1 MFCIGI
7 KMENAYLKGK
17 MQYGFVGY
25 QTDNTTNES
34 KTDYTSDENL
44 QDFSDSSILKNM
56 EQVYGVIPANA
67 IIKYVSQHIGK
78 SRLDILSNFE
88 TFSRIIKQVYGEVEG
103 KKFLSKLPEQ
113 KSIQSTTRSRPKK
126 YSKNFEKSLEYKSK
140 LRSVHTFQ

>member
-7 KMENAYLKGK
+7 KMENAYQKSK
-17 MQYGFVGY
+17 MSFGY
-25 QTDNTTNES
+25 EETITVHPSNEI
-34 KTDYTSDENL
+34 L
-44 QDFSDSSILKNM
+44 QDLRDSLILKNM

-67 IIKYVSQHIGK
+67 IIKFVSQHVGK

-113 KSIQSTTRSRPKK
+113 ESIQNTPRSRPKK
-126 YSKNFEKSLEYKSK
+126 YSKNFEKSLEYKNK
-140 LRSVHTFQ
+140 LQ